1 MKKEAFCVE
10 NLKSIYL
17 SRKKE
22 VALLKVQNDRL
33 INNLREMSIK
43 LDETLEKVK
52 LRNYEKPS
60 VNSESSR
67 GKLGES

>member
-1 MKKEAFCVE
+1 
-10 NLKSIYL
+10 
-17 SRKKE
+17 
-22 VALLKVQNDRL
+22 
-33 INNLREMSIK
+33 MSIK

-67 GKLGES
+67 GKCWEEIICFSGETQSSGFIKFMNFSC

>member
-1 MKKEAFCVE
+1 M
-10 NLKSIYL
+10 
-17 SRKKE
+17 
-22 VALLKVQNDRL
+22 

-67 GKLGES
+67 GKCWEEIICFSGETQSSGFIKFMNFSC

>member
-1 MKKEAFCVE
+1 
-10 NLKSIYL
+10 
-17 SRKKE
+17 
-22 VALLKVQNDRL
+22 
-33 INNLREMSIK
+33 MSIK

-67 GKLGES
+67 EVNEKELENAKQQIEFYNK